1 MNDLTRM
8 SPQVFAIMSCLIEEK
23 LGLYYDVSQLDIL
36 TERVGSR
43 AAEAGFDSLLDY
55 YYYLRY
61 DPAAETELQL
71 LVEHL
76 VIGETYFFREHRQL
90 EVAVDEFIAPA
101 VKNGERPRVWSAACA
116 TGEEVFSLAM
126 ILAERRWLDRVD
138 LLASDISA
146 AALARARTGRFSR
159 RSLRDAWP
167 ASADRF
173 IKRDGDH
180 IVLDSS
186 IVDAV
191 RFTRLNLLDSDAVTA
206 LPSFDVVLCRNVLIY
221 FREGT
226 VVRAVDALCG
236 KLKPGGALFVGI
248 SESLLRFE
256 TTLACEERGGVFVY
270 RKGES

>member
-1 MNDLTRM
+1 MTDPTRM
-8 SPQVFAIMSCLIEEK
+8 SPQVFAIMSGLIEEK

-36 TERVGSR
+36 SERVGSR

-61 DPAAETELQL
+61 DPAAETELQS

-76 VIGETYFFREHRQL
+76 VIGETYFFRERRQL
-90 EVAVDEFIAPA
+90 EVAVDDFIAPA
-101 VKNGERPRVWSAACA
+101 VQRGERPRVWSAACA

-126 ILAERRWLDRVD
+126 ILAERRWLDKVD
-138 LLASDISA
+138 LFASDISA
-146 AALARARTGRFSR
+146 AALTRARAGRFRR
-159 RSLRDAWP
+159 RSQRDTWP
-167 ASADRF
+167 AEAEPF
-173 IKRDGDH
+173 VKREGDH
-180 IVLDSS
+180 IVVDSS

-191 RFTRLNLLDSDAVTA
+191 RFIRLNLLDAGTVTA

-226 VVRAVDALCG
+226 VVRAVDSLCR

>member
-1 MNDLTRM
+1 M
-8 SPQVFAIMSCLIEEK
+8 SPQVFAIMSGLIEEK

-36 TERVGSR
+36 AERVGSR

-61 DPAAETELQL
+61 DPGAETELQL

-76 VIGETYFFREHRQL
+76 VIGETYFFRERRQL
-90 EVAVDEFIAPA
+90 QVAVDDFIAPA
-101 VKNGERPRVWSAACA
+101 IEMGARPRVWSAACA
-116 TGEEVFSLAM
+116 TGEEIFSLAT
-126 ILAERRWLDRVD
+126 ILAERRWLDEVD
-138 LLASDISA
+138 LFASDISA
-146 AALARARTGRFSR
+146 AALARARTGRFPR
-159 RSLRDAWP
+159 RSLRDALP
-167 ASADRF
+167 PEADRF
-173 IKRDGDH
+173 IKREGDH
-180 IVLDSS
+180 V
-186 IVDAV
+186 IVDPTIVGAV
-191 RFTRLNLLDSDAVTA
+191 QFVRLNLLDSGAVTA

-226 VVRAVDALCG
+226 VVRAVDSLCR

-270 RKGES
+270 RKGEL